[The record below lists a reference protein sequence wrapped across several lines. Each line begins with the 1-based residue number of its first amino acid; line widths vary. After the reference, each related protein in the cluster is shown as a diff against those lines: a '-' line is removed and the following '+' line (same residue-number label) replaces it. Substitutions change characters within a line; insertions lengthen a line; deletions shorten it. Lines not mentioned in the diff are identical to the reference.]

1 MTAEFFIFYLLFA
14 SIACFIFIVG
24 TWIFENL
31 ESRRVYKNKFKEL
44 KDFSES
50 NDQYYST
57 KSIVKNQ
64 HIESF
69 RDPKFMDFYINLDR
83 YFVETDLDLLIKH
96 REYYLEKRPKDIAL
110 HSLMD
115 KLIIMKEKE
124 IDFQGTLNRLSNE
137 SEDVQ

>member
-1 MTAEFFIFYLLFA
+1 MTAEFFSIYLLFA
-14 SIACFIFIVG
+14 FIACFIFIVG
-24 TWIFENL
+24 TWIFENR
-31 ESRRVYKNKFKEL
+31 ESRKIYKNKFKEL

-64 HIESF
+64 HIKSF
-69 RDPKFMDFYINLDR
+69 RDPKFMDFYINLDK
-83 YFVETDLDLLIKH
+83 YFVETDLDLLNKH
-96 REYYLEKRPKDIAL
+96 REYYLEKRPEDITL

-124 IDFQGTLNRLSNE
+124 IDFQETLDRLSNE